1 MDADR
6 YPAEL
11 ERIVQLRGGRVIR
24 LRPIR
29 PSDASRLQA
38 LHGRLS
44 RETIYSRFFSHLPV
58 LTDQRAAYFTTV
70 DYDQRLAI
78 VAVEDTG
85 ADEEIVGVA
94 RYDRQDDGTAELG
107 LLVEDRVHGLGIGSV
122 LLAAIIDAARQRG
135 VPAIVADVL
144 GENARMLHLL
154 RETHLP
160 YRTSRRREVIRVTL
174 DLTDARL
181 NTDG

>member
-1 MDADR
+1 MDADQSPVP
-6 YPAEL
+6 YPTEL
-11 ERIVQLRGGRVIR
+11 ERVVQLRGGRAIR

-29 PSDASRLQA
+29 PTDAGRLIA

-58 LTDQRAAYFTTV
+58 LTETRAAYFTTV
-70 DYDQRLAI
+70 DYDHRLAI
-78 VAVEDTG
+78 VAVDGDG

-94 RYDRQDDGTAELG
+94 RYDRQNNGTAELG

-135 VPAIVADVL
+135 VPTLVADVL
-144 GENARMLHLL
+144 GANARMLHLL

-160 YRTSRRREVIRVTL
+160 YRTSRRREVVRIEL
-174 DLTDARL
+174 DLSTA
-181 NTDG
+181 T